1 MGNINILICD
11 DESDIVSALEIYL
24 ASEGYSVRKA
34 YNGAQAVEC
43 VKAHGDVSLVIMD
56 VMMPVMDG
64 IQAASRIRETSNVPI
79 IFLSAKS
86 EDTDKILGLNIGG
99 DDYITKPFNPV
110 EVVARVR
117 SQLRR
122 YMTLGGTQKKEGT
135 LSIGGIELDDGAKRV
150 CVDGNEVTLTPTE
163 YDILRHLMNNPGR
176 VFSSKELYS
185 SIWGEPGYG
194 AENTVAVHIRHI
206 REKIE
211 IDPAEPEYLKVVWGQ
226 GYKIERGAAK

>member
-1 MGNINILICD
+1 MITLKRSRCLRRERKLMENINILICD

-24 ASEGYSVRKA
+24 ASEGYSVRKV

-122 YMTLGGTQKKEGT
+122 YNDAPGHAEEGRNPEHRRHRSLTTARNACASTGTNDAHSRQK
-135 LSIGGIELDDGAKRV
+135 
-150 CVDGNEVTLTPTE
+150 
-163 YDILRHLMNNPGR
+163 YDIL
-176 VFSSKELYS
+176 
-185 SIWGEPGYG
+185 SI
-194 AENTVAVHIRHI
+194 
-206 REKIE
+206 
-211 IDPAEPEYLKVVWGQ
+211 L
-226 GYKIERGAAK
+226 